1 MDKLP
6 NLRRLLYLICC
17 AVNSDDDAHA
27 LALLRAARYLMDAAT
42 DDFSK
47 FGEVLG
53 SHVPPEPAF
62 HRVPR

>member
-27 LALLRAARYLMDAAT
+27 LAELA
-42 DDFSK
+42 
-47 FGEVLG
+47 
-53 SHVPPEPAF
+53 PEIRTAC
-62 HRVPR
+62 